1 MLQYLNLMLTYFKA
15 VLSYLKANLTYF
27 KLMLDYKELAKSVRY
42 GCFICFIAGIAL
54 SVSSCEKVIDV
65 KLNTSASKLVIEGAI
80 TDQNGQ
86 QVITLSES
94 VPYTNSNVYPAVTG
108 AQVKVTDDANHSWLF
123 TETKPGIYTYPSLKG
138 ETGHTYNLN
147 VVANNTTYT
156 ASSAMQPLV
165 QLDSLTIKIISFGS
179 EDFKAV
185 EVHYKDPSD
194 MVNQYRWVLKV
205 NGVQIKVVYAD
216 NDRLSNG
223 NDVTN
228 VLFYSDDDNEKLKT
242 GDTVDVEM
250 QCIDK
255 NVFNYWF
262 TLSQQSQNGPGGGVT
277 PGNPPS
283 NINNSALGYF
293 SAQTTETK
301 RIVVK

>member
-1 MLQYLNLMLTYFKA
+1 MFQYLNSMFQYLNAGLQYNILPEYRL
-15 VLSYLKANLTYF
+15 LS
-27 KLMLDYKELAKSVRY
+27 KSHL
-42 GCFICFIAGIAL
+42 L
-54 SVSSCEKVIDV
+54 SDNILRFCVIVFMTLGLSSCEKVIDV
-65 KLNTSASKLVIEGAI
+65 KLNTSASKLVIEGTI
-80 TDQNGQ
+80 TDQAVQ

-94 VPYTNSNVYPAVTG
+94 VPYTNSNTYPAVTG
-108 AQVKVTDDANHSWLF
+108 ATVTVTDDNNHSWLF
-123 TETKPGIYTYPSLKG
+123 TETKPGTYTSSSLKG
-138 ETGHTYNLN
+138 ETGRTYNMN
-147 VVANNTTYT
+147 VNANNSTYN
-156 ASSAMQPLV
+156 ASSTMQPLV
-165 QLDSLTIKIISFGS
+165 HLDSLSIKVITFGGD
-179 EDFKAV
+179 DFKAV
-185 EVHYKDPSD
+185 EVHYKDPSAV
-194 MVNQYRWVLKV
+194 VNQYRWVLKV

-228 VLFYSDDDNEKLKT
+228 VLFYSDDDNEKLKA

-293 SAQTTETK
+293 SAHTTETK
-301 RIVVK
+301 RIVVQ

>member
-1 MLQYLNLMLTYFKA
+1 MFQYSNYIL
-15 VLSYLKANLTYF
+15 
-27 KLMLDYKELAKSVRY
+27 RY
-42 GCFICFIAGIAL
+42 CFIAVIML
-54 SVSSCEKVIDV
+54 SLSSCEKVIDV

-80 TDQNGQ
+80 TDQSAQ

-94 VPYTNSNVYPAVTG
+94 VPYTNSNTYPAVTG
-108 AQVKVTDDANHSWLF
+108 ATVTVTDDNSHSWLF
-123 TETKPGIYTYPSLKG
+123 TETKPGIYTSGSLKG
-138 ETGHTYNLN
+138 ETGRTYTMN
-147 VVANNTTYT
+147 VNANNNIYT
-156 ASSAMQPLV
+156 ASSTLQPLV
-165 QLDSLTIKIISFGS
+165 HLDSLSIKIITFGGD
-179 EDFKAV
+179 DFKAV

-194 MVNQYRWVLKV
+194 VVNQYRWVLKV

-228 VLFYSDDDNEKLKT
+228 VLFYSDDDNEKLKA
-242 GDTVDVEM
+242 GDKVDVEM

-283 NINNSALGYF
+283 NITNSALGYF

-301 RIVVK
+301 SIVVE

>member
-1 MLQYLNLMLTYFKA
+1 MFQYLNAMFQYLNTGLRYNILPEYHLESKYHLLSNNILRFCAIAFLT
-15 VLSYLKANLTYF
+15 LSL
-27 KLMLDYKELAKSVRY
+27 
-42 GCFICFIAGIAL
+42 
-54 SVSSCEKVIDV
+54 SSCEKVIDV

-80 TDQNGQ
+80 TDQAVQ

-94 VPYTNSNVYPAVTG
+94 VPYTNSNTYPAVTG
-108 AQVKVTDDANHSWLF
+108 AAVTVTDDDNHSWLF
-123 TETKPGIYTYPSLKG
+123 TETKPGTYTSNSLKG
-138 ETGHTYNLN
+138 EVGRTYNMKVIAGN
-147 VVANNTTYT
+147 STYT
-156 ASSAMQPLV
+156 ASSAMQQLV
-165 QLDSLTIKIISFGS
+165 HLDSLSIKVISFGGD
-179 EDFKAV
+179 DFKAV
-185 EVHYKDPSD
+185 EVHYKDPSAV
-194 MVNQYRWVLKV
+194 VNQYRWVLKV

-301 RIVVK
+301 RIVVE